1 MLCYNNYKLPLR
13 SIRLLPATALPR
25 KTRMSH
31 PSRKPLWRLTP
42 LATAILFAAPSHAAP
57 VVDLQ
62 PQVITANPLGSTQLA
77 SPATV
82 LEGDALTLQQKGS
95 LGETLNQQPGVS
107 SSYFG
112 PGASR
117 PIIRGQ
123 DGDRIRLL
131 RNGVGALDASS
142 LSYDHAVPLDPVNVE
157 RIEIVRGPAALL
169 YGGSAI
175 GGVVNTFD
183 NRIPTEA
190 IEGIQGAGEL
200 RYGGA
205 DTTRSSAGK
214 LEAGNGQFALHI
226 DANAREF
233 NDLRIPGYARSREQR
248 ANEEG
253 DDRKHRL
260 GNSDG
265 RQDGGAVGGSYTW
278 DDGYAGVSYS
288 NYDSNYGSPAEEEV
302 RIRMQQEH
310 YAFASQIR
318 NLSGPFSSVKLDAG
332 YTEYEHRE
340 IEGGEVGTTFRNKG
354 YEARIE
360 ARHQPLGPLQGVIGA
375 QVSRSEFSALGEEA
389 FVPQTDTDAAAL
401 FILEELQAT
410 DRLRL
415 SLGGRI
421 EHSTVDPDAK
431 GNERFTSAARSNSFT
446 AGSLSSGA
454 VYALTPI
461 WSLAATLGYT
471 ERAPT
476 FYELYANGAHV
487 ATGTFERGDA
497 GLSKEK
503 AVSSDLALRFDNG
516 THKGSV
522 GLFYSHFS
530 NYIGLLSSGR
540 TLDDEGEEDV
550 DGIPEYNYSGVRAR
564 FSGFEAQDH
573 WKLGQNRFGS
583 LALALSGDY
592 TRAKNLDT
600 GDALPRI
607 APLRLRSGLLWELD
621 KWQARVDV
629 EHASAQHRVPD
640 NEAGT
645 EGYTT
650 LGASAGYRFEVGA
663 SQWLAFV
670 NGENLTNQTVR
681 YASSI
686 LRDIAPAQGRSIEV
700 GLRTTF

>member
-1 MLCYNNYKLPLR
+1 
-13 SIRLLPATALPR
+13 
-25 KTRMSH
+25 MSLSAH
-31 PSRKPLWRLTP
+31 CPSRSSFWRLTP
-42 LATAILFAAPSHAAP
+42 LSAALLFASQAHALE
-57 VVDLQ
+57 LQ
-62 PQVITANPLGSTQLA
+62 PQVITANPLGSQQTA
-77 SPATV
+77 APSTV
-82 LEGDALTLQQKGS
+82 LEGDELTLQQQGS
-95 LGETLNQQPGVS
+95 LGETLNKQPGVS

-117 PIIRGQ
+117 PIIRGL

-190 IEGIQGAGEL
+190 IEGIHGAGEL

-214 LEAGNGQFALHI
+214 LEAGNGTFALHL
-226 DANAREF
+226 DANSRQF
-233 NDLRIPGYARSREQR
+233 NDLKIPGYARSRHALPSEDG
-248 ANEEG
+248 NG
-253 DDRKHRL
+253 KKGRL

-265 RQDGGAVGGSYTW
+265 RQDGGAIGGSYTW
-278 DDGYAGVSYS
+278 DDGYAGLSYS
-288 NYDSNYGSPAEEEV
+288 NYDSNYGSPAEEDV
-302 RIRMQQEH
+302 RIRMKQDH
-310 YAFASQIR
+310 YAFASELR
-318 NLSGPFSSVKLDAG
+318 NLDGPFSSLKFDAG
-332 YTEYEHRE
+332 YTDYEHRE
-340 IEGGEVGTTFRNKG
+340 IEGGETGTIFKNKG
-354 YEARIE
+354 YEARVE
-360 ARHQPLGPLQGVIGA
+360 ARHQPLGPLNGVIGT

-389 FVPQTDTDAAAL
+389 FVPQTDTDSAAL

-410 DRLRL
+410 ERLKL
-415 SLGGRI
+415 SLGGRL
-421 EHSTVDPDAK
+421 EHTRVDPDSK
-431 GNERFTSAARSNSFT
+431 GNERFSQADSSSSFT

-454 VYALTPI
+454 VYTLTPI
-461 WSLAATLGYT
+461 WSVAATLGYT

-487 ATGTFERGDA
+487 ATGTYEVGDA
-497 GLSKEK
+497 NLSKEK

-522 GLFYSHFS
+522 GVFYSHFS
-530 NYIGLLSSGR
+530 NYIGLLGSGR
-540 TLDDEGEEDV
+540 TLNDEGEEDA
-550 DGIPEYNYSGVRAR
+550 GGMPEYTYSGVRAR
-564 FSGFEAQDH
+564 FAGIEAQDH
-573 WKLGQNRFGS
+573 WKLGESAYGKF
-583 LALALSGDY
+583 ALELSGDY
-592 TRAKNLDT
+592 TRAKNLDN
-600 GDALPRI
+600 GEALPRI
-607 APLRLRSGLLWELD
+607 APLRLNSGLLWELD
-621 KWQARVDV
+621 RWQARIDV
-629 EHASAQHRVPD
+629 EHAASQRRVPD
-640 NEAGT
+640 NESGT
-645 EGYTT
+645 DGYTT
-650 LGASAGYRFEVGA
+650 LGASAGYHFDIGS

-670 NGENLTNQTVR
+670 KGENLTNQTVR

>member
-1 MLCYNNYKLPLR
+1 MSR
-13 SIRLLPATALPR
+13 STKQLLWCLSPIATAL
-25 KTRMSH
+25 
-31 PSRKPLWRLTP
+31 L
-42 LATAILFAAPSHAAP
+42 IAPYSHAAE
-57 VVDLQ
+57 VMTLQ
-62 PQVITANPLGSTQLA
+62 PQVITANPFGNQQLA
-77 SPATV
+77 LPTTV
-82 LEGDALTLQQKGS
+82 LQGDELTLQQKGS
-95 LGETLNQQPGVS
+95 LGETLGREPGVS

-123 DGDRIRLL
+123 DGDRIRIL

-142 LSYDHAVPLDPVNVE
+142 LSYDHAVPLDPVNVD

-190 IEGIQGAGEL
+190 IEGIHGAGEL

-233 NDLRIPGYARSREQR
+233 NDLRIPGYARTAEQR
-248 ANEEG
+248 AKDGGE
-253 DDRKHRL
+253 DKKHRL
-260 GNSDG
+260 NNSDG
-265 RQDGGAVGGSYTW
+265 RQDGGAAGASYTW
-278 DDGYAGVSYS
+278 DDGYAGFSYS
-288 NYDSNYGSPAEEEV
+288 NYDSNYGSPAEDDV
-302 RIRMQQEH
+302 RIRMEQEH
-310 YAFASQIR
+310 YAFASEIR
-318 NLSGPFSSVKLDAG
+318 NLAGPFSSVKMDAG

-340 IEGGEVGTTFRNKG
+340 IEGGEVGTTFKNKG

-360 ARHQPLGPLQGVIGA
+360 ARHQPIGPLEGVVGA
-375 QVSRSEFSALGEEA
+375 QVTRSEFSALGEEA
-389 FVPQTDTDAAAL
+389 FVPHTDTDAEAL

-410 DRLRL
+410 DRLKL
-415 SLGGRI
+415 SLGGRL
-421 EHSTVDPDAK
+421 EHTTVDPDSK
-431 GNERFTSAARSNSFT
+431 GNDRFADASSSSSFT
-446 AGSLSSGA
+446 AGSVSSGA
-454 VYALTPI
+454 VYTLTPI
-461 WSLAATLGYT
+461 WSVAATLGYT

-487 ATGTFERGDA
+487 ATGTYERGDA

-516 THKGSV
+516 THEGSV
-522 GLFYSHFS
+522 GVFYSRFS
-530 NYIGLLSSGR
+530 NYIGLLNSGR
-540 TLDDEGEEDV
+540 TLDEEGEQDAE
-550 DGIPEYNYSGVRAR
+550 GIPEYNYSGVRAR
-564 FSGFEAQDH
+564 FSGFEARDH
-573 WKLGQNRFGS
+573 WKLGQNQYGS
-583 LALALSGDY
+583 LALELSGDY

-600 GDALPRI
+600 GESLPRI
-607 APLRLRSGLLWELD
+607 APLRLNSGLLWELD
-621 KWQARVDV
+621 NWQARIDV
-629 EHASAQHRVPD
+629 EHASSQHKVPE
-640 NEAGT
+640 NESGT
-645 EGYTT
+645 DGYTT
-650 LGASAGYRFEVGA
+650 LGASAGYKFDLGA
-663 SQWLAFV
+663 SKWLAFV

-700 GLRTTF
+700 GLRTSF

>member
-1 MLCYNNYKLPLR
+1 MSR
-13 SIRLLPATALPR
+13 SSKNL
-25 KTRMSH
+25 
-31 PSRKPLWRLTP
+31 LWRLTP
-42 LATAILFAAPSHAAP
+42 LATALLIASPSHAETALE
-57 VVDLQ
+57 LQ
-62 PQVITANPLGSTQLA
+62 PQVITGNPLGSDQLA
-77 SPATV
+77 SPTTV
-82 LEGDALTLQQKGS
+82 LEGDDLTLQQKGS
-95 LGETLNQQPGVS
+95 LGETLGKQPGVS

-123 DGDRIRLL
+123 DGDRIRIL

-142 LSYDHAVPLDPVNVE
+142 LSYDHAVPLDPVNVD

-190 IEGIQGAGEL
+190 IEGIHGAGEL

-214 LEAGNGQFALHI
+214 LEAGNGTFALHI

-233 NDLRIPGYARSREQR
+233 NDLKIPGYAKTADQR
-248 ANEEG
+248 ARDDDEG
-253 DDRKHRL
+253 GDRKHRL

-265 RQDGGAVGGSYTW
+265 RQDGGSVGGSYTW

-288 NYDSNYGSPAEEEV
+288 NYDSNYGSPAEQDV

-310 YAFASQIR
+310 YAFASEIR
-318 NLSGPFSSVKLDAG
+318 NLSGPFTSVKVDAG
-332 YTEYEHRE
+332 YTDYKHVE
-340 IEGGEVGTTFRNKG
+340 IEDGVAGTTFKNKG
-354 YEARIE
+354 YEARVE
-360 ARHQPLGPLQGVIGA
+360 ARHQPIGPVNGVVGA
-375 QVSRSEFSALGEEA
+375 QVTQGEFSALGEEA
-389 FVPQTDTDAAAL
+389 FVPKTDTDAAAL

-410 DRLRL
+410 DRLKL

-421 EHSTVDPDAK
+421 EHTNVDPDAA
-431 GNERFTSAARSNSFT
+431 GNERFVAADKSSDFT
-446 AGSLSSGA
+446 AGSISSGA
-454 VYALTPI
+454 VYTLTPI

-487 ATGTFERGDA
+487 ATGTYELGDA
-497 GLSKEK
+497 NLSKEK

-522 GLFYSHFS
+522 GVFYSHFS
-530 NYIGLLSSGR
+530 NYIGLLGTGR
-540 TLDDEGEEDV
+540 TLNDDGQD
-550 DGIPEYNYSGVRAR
+550 DPNGIPEFKYSGVRAR
-564 FSGFEAQDH
+564 FTGFEAQDH
-573 WKLGQNRFGS
+573 WKLGESRYGS
-583 LALALSGDY
+583 FALELSGYY
-592 TRAKNLDT
+592 TRATNLDT
-600 GDALPRI
+600 GEALPRI
-607 APLRLRSGLLWELD
+607 APLRLNSGLLWELN
-621 KWQARVDV
+621 KWQARIDV
-629 EHASAQHRVPD
+629 EHAASQGRVPD
-640 NEAGT
+640 NETGT
-645 EGYTT
+645 SGYTT
-650 LGASAGYRFEVGA
+650 LGASAGYHFDVGA
-663 SQWLAFV
+663 SKWLAFV
-670 NGENLTNQTVR
+670 NAENLTNQTVR

-686 LRDIAPAQGRSIEV
+686 LRDIAPAEGRSIQV

>member
-1 MLCYNNYKLPLR
+1 
-13 SIRLLPATALPR
+13 
-25 KTRMSH
+25 MSLSAH
-31 PSRKPLWRLTP
+31 RPSRSSFWRLTP
-42 LATAILFAAPSHAAP
+42 LSAALLLASQAHALE
-57 VVDLQ
+57 LQ
-62 PQVITANPLGSTQLA
+62 PQVITANPLGSQQTA
-77 SPATV
+77 APSTV
-82 LEGDALTLQQKGS
+82 LEGDELTLQQQGS
-95 LGETLNQQPGVS
+95 LGETLNKQPGVS

-117 PIIRGQ
+117 PIIRGL

-190 IEGIQGAGEL
+190 IEGIHGAGEL

-214 LEAGNGQFALHI
+214 LEAGNGTFALHL
-226 DANAREF
+226 DANSRQF
-233 NDLRIPGYARSREQR
+233 NDLKIPGYARSRHAPPSED
-248 ANEEG
+248 G
-253 DDRKHRL
+253 DGKKGRL

-265 RQDGGAVGGSYTW
+265 RQDGGAIGGSYTW
-278 DDGYAGVSYS
+278 DDGYAGLSYS
-288 NYDSNYGSPAEEEV
+288 NYDSNYGSPAEEDV
-302 RIRMQQEH
+302 RIRMKQDH
-310 YAFASQIR
+310 YAFASELR
-318 NLSGPFSSVKLDAG
+318 NLDGPFSSLKFDAG
-332 YTEYEHRE
+332 YTDYEHRE
-340 IEGGEVGTTFRNKG
+340 IEGGETGTIFKNKG
-354 YEARIE
+354 YEARVE
-360 ARHQPLGPLQGVIGA
+360 ARHQPLGPLNGVIGT

-389 FVPQTDTDAAAL
+389 FVPQTDTDSAAL

-410 DRLRL
+410 ERLKL
-415 SLGGRI
+415 SLGGRL
-421 EHSTVDPDAK
+421 EHTRVDPDSK
-431 GNERFTSAARSNSFT
+431 GNERFSQADSSSSFT

-454 VYALTPI
+454 VYTLTPI
-461 WSLAATLGYT
+461 WSVAATLGYT

-487 ATGTFERGDA
+487 ATGTYEVGDA
-497 GLSKEK
+497 NLSKEK

-522 GLFYSHFS
+522 GVFYSHFS
-530 NYIGLLSSGR
+530 NYIGLLGSGR
-540 TLDDEGEEDV
+540 TLNDEGEEDAS
-550 DGIPEYNYSGVRAR
+550 GMPEYTYSGVRAR
-564 FSGFEAQDH
+564 FAGIEAQDH
-573 WKLGQNRFGS
+573 WKLGESAYGKF
-583 LALALSGDY
+583 ALELSGDY
-592 TRAKNLDT
+592 TRAKNLDN
-600 GDALPRI
+600 GEALPRI
-607 APLRLRSGLLWELD
+607 APLRLNSGLLWELD
-621 KWQARVDV
+621 RWQARIDV
-629 EHASAQHRVPD
+629 EHAASQRRVPD
-640 NEAGT
+640 NESGT
-645 EGYTT
+645 DGYTT
-650 LGASAGYRFEVGA
+650 LGASAGYHFDIGS

-670 NGENLTNQTVR
+670 KGENLTNQTVR

>member
-1 MLCYNNYKLPLR
+1 
-13 SIRLLPATALPR
+13 
-25 KTRMSH
+25 MSR
-31 PSRKPLWRLTP
+31 PSKYLLWRLTP
-42 LATAILFAAPSHAAP
+42 MAAAMLLASTAHAASI
-57 VVDLQ
+57 VDLE
-62 PQVITANPLGSTQLA
+62 PQVITANPLGSDQSA

-82 LEGDALTLQQKGS
+82 LEGDNLTLQQKGS
-95 LGETLNQQPGVS
+95 LGETLNKQPGVS
-107 SSYFG
+107 SSWFG

-117 PIIRGQ
+117 PIIRGL
-123 DGDRIRLL
+123 DGDRIRIL

-157 RIEIVRGPAALL
+157 RIEVVRGPAALL

-190 IEGIQGAGEL
+190 IEGIHGAGEL

-233 NDLRIPGYARSREQR
+233 NDLRIPGYARTSEQR
-248 ANEEG
+248 AAEEG
-253 DDRKHRL
+253 NDKKHRL
-260 GNSDG
+260 NNSDG

-288 NYDSNYGSPAEEEV
+288 NYDSNYGSPAEEDV
-302 RIRMQQEH
+302 RIRMEQEH
-310 YAFASQIR
+310 YAFASEIR

-354 YEARIE
+354 YEARVE
-360 ARHQPLGPLQGVIGA
+360 ARHQPIGPLEGVIGA
-375 QVSRSEFSALGEEA
+375 QVTRGEFSALGEEA
-389 FVPQTDTDAAAL
+389 FVPQTDTDAGAL

-410 DRLRL
+410 ERLKL

-421 EHSTVDPDAK
+421 ERTTVDPDAK
-431 GNERFTSAARSNSFT
+431 GNERFASTDNSSSFT

-454 VYALTPI
+454 VYTLTPV

-487 ATGTFERGDA
+487 ATGTYERGDA

-522 GLFYSHFS
+522 GVFYSHFS
-530 NYIGLLSSGR
+530 NYIGLLSTGR
-540 TLDDEGEEDV
+540 TLNDDGEEDA

-564 FSGFEAQDH
+564 FSGVEAQDH
-573 WKLGQNRFGS
+573 WKLGENQYGS
-583 LALALSGDY
+583 LALELSGDY

-600 GDALPRI
+600 GEALPRI
-607 APLRLRSGLLWELD
+607 APLRLNSGLLWELD
-621 KWQARVDV
+621 KWQARIDV
-629 EHASAQHRVPD
+629 EHASSQRRVPD
-640 NEAGT
+640 NETGT
-645 EGYTT
+645 DGYTT
-650 LGASAGYRFEVGA
+650 LGASAGYKFNLGG

-686 LRDIAPAQGRSIEV
+686 LRDIAPAPGRSVEV

>member
-1 MLCYNNYKLPLR
+1 
-13 SIRLLPATALPR
+13 
-25 KTRMSH
+25 MSLSAH
-31 PSRKPLWRLTP
+31 RPSRSLLWRLTP
-42 LATAILFAAPSHAAP
+42 LSAALLFASQAHALE
-57 VVDLQ
+57 LQ
-62 PQVITANPLGSTQLA
+62 PQVITANPLGSQQTA
-77 SPATV
+77 APSTV
-82 LEGDALTLQQKGS
+82 LEGDDLTLQQQGS
-95 LGETLNQQPGVS
+95 LGETLNKQPGVS

-117 PIIRGQ
+117 PIIRGL

-190 IEGIQGAGEL
+190 IEGIHGAGEL

-214 LEAGNGQFALHI
+214 LEAGNGTFALHL
-226 DANAREF
+226 DANSRQF
-233 NDLRIPGYARSREQR
+233 NDLKIPGYARSRHAPPSED
-248 ANEEG
+248 G
-253 DDRKHRL
+253 DGKKGRL

-265 RQDGGAVGGSYTW
+265 RQDGGSIGGSYTW
-278 DDGYAGVSYS
+278 DDGYAGLSYS
-288 NYDSNYGSPAEEEV
+288 NYDSNYGSPAEEDV
-302 RIRMQQEH
+302 RIRMKQDH
-310 YAFASQIR
+310 YAFASELR
-318 NLSGPFSSVKLDAG
+318 NLDGPFSSLKFDAG
-332 YTEYEHRE
+332 YTDYEHRE
-340 IEGGEVGTTFRNKG
+340 IEGGETGTIFKNKG
-354 YEARIE
+354 YEARVE
-360 ARHQPLGPLQGVIGA
+360 ARHQPLGPLNGVIGT

-389 FVPQTDTDAAAL
+389 FVPQTDTDSAAL

-410 DRLRL
+410 ERLKL
-415 SLGGRI
+415 SLGGRL
-421 EHSTVDPDAK
+421 EHTRVDPDSK
-431 GNERFTSAARSNSFT
+431 GNERFSQADSSSSFT

-454 VYALTPI
+454 VYTLTPI
-461 WSLAATLGYT
+461 WSVAATLGYT

-487 ATGTFERGDA
+487 ATGTYEVGDA
-497 GLSKEK
+497 NLSKEK

-522 GLFYSHFS
+522 GVFYSHFS
-530 NYIGLLSSGR
+530 NYIGLLGSGR
-540 TLDDEGEEDV
+540 TLNDEGEEDA
-550 DGIPEYNYSGVRAR
+550 GGMPEYTYSGVRAR
-564 FSGFEAQDH
+564 FAGIEAQDH
-573 WKLGQNRFGS
+573 WKLGESAYGKF
-583 LALALSGDY
+583 ALELSGDY
-592 TRAKNLDT
+592 TRAKNLDN
-600 GDALPRI
+600 GEALPRI
-607 APLRLRSGLLWELD
+607 APLRLNSGLLWELD
-621 KWQARVDV
+621 RWQARIDV
-629 EHASAQHRVPD
+629 EHAASQRRVPD
-640 NEAGT
+640 NESGT
-645 EGYTT
+645 DGYTT
-650 LGASAGYRFEVGA
+650 LGASAGYHFDIGS

-670 NGENLTNQTVR
+670 KGENLTNQTVR

>member
-1 MLCYNNYKLPLR
+1 MSL
-13 SIRLLPATALPR
+13 SAPR
-25 KTRMSH
+25 
-31 PSRKPLWRLTP
+31 PSRSLLWRLTP
-42 LATAILFAAPSHAAP
+42 LSAALLLASQAHALE
-57 VVDLQ
+57 LQ
-62 PQVITANPLGSTQLA
+62 PQVITANPLGSQQTA
-77 SPATV
+77 APSTV
-82 LEGDALTLQQKGS
+82 LEGDELTLQQQGS
-95 LGETLNQQPGVS
+95 LGETLNKQPGVS

-117 PIIRGQ
+117 PIIRGL

-183 NRIPTEA
+183 NRIPTAA
-190 IEGIQGAGEL
+190 IEGIHGAGEL

-214 LEAGNGQFALHI
+214 LEAGNGTFALHL
-226 DANAREF
+226 DANSRQF
-233 NDLRIPGYARSREQR
+233 NDLKIPGYARSRHAPTSEDG
-248 ANEEG
+248 AG
-253 DDRKHRL
+253 KKGRL

-265 RQDGGAVGGSYTW
+265 RQDGGAIGGSYTW
-278 DDGYAGVSYS
+278 DDGYAGLSYS
-288 NYDSNYGSPAEEEV
+288 NYDSNYGSPAEDDV
-302 RIRMQQEH
+302 RIRMKQDH
-310 YAFASQIR
+310 YAFASELR
-318 NLSGPFSSVKLDAG
+318 NLDGPFSSLKFDAG
-332 YTEYEHRE
+332 YTDYEHRE
-340 IEGGEVGTTFRNKG
+340 IEGGETGTIFKNKG

-360 ARHQPLGPLQGVIGA
+360 ARHQPLGPLNGVIGT

-389 FVPQTDTDAAAL
+389 FVPQTDTDSAAL

-410 DRLRL
+410 ERLKL
-415 SLGGRI
+415 SLGGRL
-421 EHSTVDPDAK
+421 EHTRVDPDSK
-431 GNERFTSAARSNSFT
+431 GNERFSQADSSNSFT

-454 VYALTPI
+454 VYTLTPI
-461 WSLAATLGYT
+461 WSVAATLGYT

-487 ATGTFERGDA
+487 ATGTYEVGDA
-497 GLSKEK
+497 NLSKEK

-522 GLFYSHFS
+522 GVFYSHFS
-530 NYIGLLSSGR
+530 NYIGLLGSGR
-540 TLDDEGEEDV
+540 TLNDEGEEDA
-550 DGIPEYNYSGVRAR
+550 GGMPEYTYSGVRAR
-564 FSGFEAQDH
+564 FAGIEAQDH
-573 WKLGQNRFGS
+573 WKLGESAYGKF
-583 LALALSGDY
+583 ALELSGDY
-592 TRAKNLDT
+592 TRAKNLDN
-600 GDALPRI
+600 GEALPRI
-607 APLRLRSGLLWELD
+607 APLRLNSGLLWELD
-621 KWQARVDV
+621 RWQARIDV
-629 EHASAQHRVPD
+629 EHAASQRRVPD
-640 NEAGT
+640 NESGT
-645 EGYTT
+645 DGYTT
-650 LGASAGYRFEVGA
+650 LGASVGYHFDIGS

-670 NGENLTNQTVR
+670 KGENLTNQTVR

>member
-1 MLCYNNYKLPLR
+1 MPHTGCLKP
-13 SIRLLPATALPR
+13 IA
-25 KTRMSH
+25 KEIRMSC
-31 PSRKPLWRLTP
+31 PSKNLLWHLSP
-42 LATAILFAAPSHAAP
+42 LATAMLLASPSHAAN

-62 PQVITANPLGSTQLA
+62 PQVITANPLGSNQLA

-82 LEGDALTLQQKGS
+82 LDGDDLTLQQKSS
-95 LGETLNQQPGVS
+95 LGETLNKQPGVS

-123 DGDRIRLL
+123 DGDRIRIL

-190 IEGIQGAGEL
+190 IEGIHGAGEL

-233 NDLRIPGYARSREQR
+233 NDLRIPGYARTSEQR
-248 ANEEG
+248 ASEEG
-253 DDRKHRL
+253 TDKKHRL
-260 GNSDG
+260 SNSDG
-265 RQDGGAVGGSYTW
+265 RQDGGALGGSYTW

-288 NYDSNYGSPAEEEV
+288 NYDSNYGSPAEQDV

-310 YAFASQIR
+310 YAFASEIR
-318 NLSGPFSSVKLDAG
+318 NLSGLFTSVKLDAG
-332 YTEYEHRE
+332 YTDYEHRE
-340 IEGGEVGTTFRNKG
+340 IEGGEVGTTFKNKG
-354 YEARIE
+354 YEARVE
-360 ARHQPLGPLQGVIGA
+360 ARHQPIGPVEGVIGA
-375 QVSRSEFSALGEEA
+375 QVTRGEFSALGEEA
-389 FVPQTDTDAAAL
+389 FVPQSDTNAGAL

-410 DRLRL
+410 ERLKL

-421 EHSTVDPDAK
+421 EHTTVDPDAK
-431 GNERFTSAARSNSFT
+431 GNERFASADTSSSFT

-454 VYALTPI
+454 VYTLTPI

-522 GLFYSHFS
+522 GVFYSHFS
-530 NYIGLLSSGR
+530 NYIGLLNSGR
-540 TLDDEGEEDV
+540 TLNDEGEEDA

-573 WKLGQNRFGS
+573 WKLGQNQYGS
-583 LALALSGDY
+583 LALELSGDY

-600 GDALPRI
+600 GEALPRI
-607 APLRLRSGLLWELD
+607 APLRLNSGLLWELD
-621 KWQARVDV
+621 KWQARIDV
-629 EHASAQHRVPD
+629 EHASSQHRVPE
-640 NEAGT
+640 NESGT
-645 EGYTT
+645 DGYTT
-650 LGASAGYRFEVGA
+650 LGASAGYKFDLGG

-686 LRDIAPAQGRSIEV
+686 LRDIAPAQGRSVEV